1 LLIWF
6 GFWLDWLTGYFGVI
20 GFGWLGASHACVD
33 DRPGPCFG
41 SLVSAS
47 HVCVCG
53 VHPLFCQSADYG
65 CDSVLTI
72 CVPVLRLSFCFEL
85 IVAVC
90 VCVCDSGL
98 LRWYC
103 ENWVFSYFG
112 RVLLMVVF
120 RWPIGGVFWT
130 GYVYWFWFLNC

>member
-1 LLIWF
+1 
-6 GFWLDWLTGYFGVI
+6 
-20 GFGWLGASHACVD
+20 VD

-90 VCVCDSGL
+90 VCVCDFGSCLVCYDGI
-98 LRWYC
+98 
-103 ENWVFSYFG
+103 VKIGYF
-112 RVLLMVVF
+112 
-120 RWPIGGVFWT
+120 PILAV
-130 GYVYWFWFLNC
+130 CC